1 MAEIKTKIC
10 PEDLS
15 GKRLDAVLPE
25 LFEGYSRS
33 FFQKMAADGRI
44 YINGAVCTEKK
55 AAVNSGDEIKAVF
68 EEQAGVCLDPENIP
82 LDIIYEDDDV
92 IVINKQRGLVVHPG
106 TGNES
111 STLVNAL
118 LCHCGDLIRA
128 VGDHERPGIVHRI
141 DKDTSGLI
149 VAAKTKAAYD
159 GLRKQFDRH
168 SINRTYIAAVYNSFQ
183 DDSGKIDLPIGRDPE
198 NRLKRA
204 VNGIDAKHAVTYYKV
219 MERIGNYNV
228 IEARLETGRT
238 HQIRVHMAFIGH
250 PLLGDTYYGPKKDK
264 FKLGG
269 QMLHA
274 RDLGFVHPVTH
285 EELFFTSE
293 PPEYFTKAI
302 KKLERLK

>member
-1 MAEIKTKIC
+1 MSEIKIQIC
-10 PEDLS
+10 PEAFS
-15 GKRLDAVLPE
+15 GKRLDVVLPE

-33 FFQKMAADGRI
+33 LFQKMAADGKV
-44 YINGAVCTEKK
+44 YLNGTVCKEKK
-55 AAVNSGDEIKAVF
+55 STVNVGDEIKVVF
-68 EEQAGVCLDPENIP
+68 EDKPDNILAPEAIP
-82 LDIIYEDDDV
+82 LDIVYEDDDV
-92 IVINKQRGLVVHPG
+92 IVINKPRGFVVHPG

-118 LCHCGDLIRA
+118 LCHCGDSIRA

-159 GLRKQFDRH
+159 GLRAQFDSH

-204 VNGIDAKHAVTYYKV
+204 VNGIDAKRAVTYYKV

-269 QMLHA
+269 QILHA
-274 RDLGFVHPVTH
+274 RDLGFIHPVKGK
-285 EELFFTSE
+285 EMFFTSGM
-293 PPEYFTKAI
+293 PEYFTKAI